1 MLSTSMFSVGITE
14 ISYAVFENSELFT
27 RDGSVLFTVKEDN
40 VLDQVFYLED
50 TVLSVT
56 DRFGMIKFM
65 INKVEEMLKQNINL
79 YYGYVIQKTA
89 FSITPY
95 ININRFCQKV
105 LADESE
111 NLADEY
117 LLRGE

>member
-1 MLSTSMFSVGITE
+1 M
-14 ISYAVFENSELFT
+14 
-27 RDGSVLFTVKEDN
+27 FTVKEDN
-40 VLDQVFYLED
+40 VLDQIFYLED
-50 TVLSVT
+50 TALSVT

-79 YYGYVIQKTA
+79 YYGYVIQKTV